1 MDTAF
6 RFFMWNTIINS
17 GIIILWLAIFLPFSD
32 GIFELHHQI
41 FSISREDFNLNIY
54 TFLGVYKILL
64 VVFNAIPLI
73 SLAIIRKQVNQRPQ
87 R

>member
-1 MDTAF
+1 MDIAF

-17 GIIILWLAIFLPFSD
+17 GILILWLAIFLPFSD

-41 FSISREDFNLNIY
+41 FLITREDFNRNIY
-54 TFLGVYKILL
+54 TFLGFHKILL

-73 SLAIIRKQVNQRPQ
+73 SLALIRKQVNQHPQ